1 MQNLLEVL
9 GDQETDFG
17 ALRFQND
24 VGGHRRTVQQRDD
37 VAGGDAGFLD
47 QLLNAVKNAD
57 GLIAGR

>member
-9 GDQETDFG
+9 GDEKTDFG

-24 VGGHRRTVQQRDD
+24 VGGHRSAVQQRAN
-37 VAGGDAGFLD
+37 VAGGDTGFLD
-47 QLLNAVKNAD
+47 QLLNAIKNAD